1 MFFGWQ
7 ARQVMPPSEPT
18 EPPDSE
24 IGSTEDIADPAAALT
39 PEPEIKDDEIDEDV
53 EVKRTVG
60 VGMIA

>member
-1 MFFGWQ
+1 
-7 ARQVMPPSEPT
+7 MPPSEPT